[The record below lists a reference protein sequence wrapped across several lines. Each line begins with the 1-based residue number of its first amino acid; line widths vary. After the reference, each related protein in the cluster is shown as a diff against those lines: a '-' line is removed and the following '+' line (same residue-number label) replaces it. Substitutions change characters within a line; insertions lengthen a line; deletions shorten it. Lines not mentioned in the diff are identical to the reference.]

1 MKDKQAELDLIFSRY
16 MRLINSDEN
25 GYCKCF
31 TCGRVL
37 FWTEIEAGHWQKR
50 KKLPKRY
57 NLMNVKPQC
66 VECNKFKNGEDKI
79 FEENLVKM
87 YGREAVDVL
96 VFLSN
101 KLVIKFDYDK
111 WIKFYS
117 ELFKQEKEKRFG
129 C

>member
-16 MRLINSDEN
+16 MRLINSDET

-50 KKLPKRY
+50 KKLPTRY
-57 NLMNVKPQC
+57 NLVNVKPQC
-66 VECNKFKNGEDKI
+66 VECNSIENGEDKI
-79 FEENLVKM
+79 YRENLVKM

-101 KLVIKFDYDK
+101 NYNRHFLNHRYCRGNNIILYCKK
-111 WIKFYS
+111 
-117 ELFKQEKEKRFG
+117 KQVLR
-129 C
+129 